1 MLSPKTDDKDSD
13 FEVGRLHQYITSVL
27 DPDGLF
33 TLELVAVNMVFVN
46 DRSELYA
53 AQGPGMSRHLCCTFF
68 DPGACLTKAGHLGKE
83 EILRNMIDLVSGLA
97 LLHDHEI
104 YHQNLTESSLYRDLG
119 DDGTWRMAFFSETSH
134 LSTIMS
140 MITGSAGSAGM
151 RDDPKYAP
159 VLPMDAAL
167 LALVFGSSLDNDPN
181 PVFWQDPLKRRRVV
195 ELGVSGPLLESW
207 IRAVQSLA
215 YYGVKHYFLR
225 RYVSACLGIR
235 FEKLLTAVAEAE
247 TSAGARDDERVASAL
262 RIAKSMSTE
271 LIDQRLDAHAAK
283 AQLQEMA
290 TRYRI

>member
-1 MLSPKTDDKDSD
+1 
-13 FEVGRLHQYITSVL
+13 
-27 DPDGLF
+27 LF

-104 YHQNLTESSLYRDLG
+104 YHQNLTESSLYRDL

-140 MITGSAGSAGM
+140 MITGTGTAGM
-151 RDDPKYAP
+151 RVAP

-181 PVFWQDPLKRRRVV
+181 PVFWQDPLKRLRVE
-195 ELGVSGPLLESW
+195 ELGVSKQLLESW
-207 IRAVQSLA
+207 ISAVQSLV
-215 YYGVKHYFLR
+215 YYGAKHYFLR
-225 RYVSACLGIR
+225 KYDSACLGIV
-235 FEKLLTAVAEAE
+235 FEKLLTAVAAAE
-247 TSAGARDDERVASAL
+247 SSAGTRDDERVASAL
-262 RIAKSMSTE
+262 RIAKSMSNV

-283 AQLQEMA
+283 EQLQEMA
-290 TRYRI
+290 IVHRI